1 MNTETNHFELAVII
15 YKDGIAYD
23 SGVCT
28 WHDDISVEISYPE
41 DAGFSIAYRYG
52 DGREDDDLPPLSFV
66 GAKAFQKAFPEVT
79 ITMDQTKH
87 AK

>member
-15 YKDGIAYD
+15 YKDGIGYD

-41 DAGFSIAYRYG
+41 DSGFSIAYRYG
-52 DGREDDDLPPLSFV
+52 DGREDDDRPLLTFV
-66 GAKAFQKAFPEVT
+66 SANDFRKAFPEVS
-79 ITMDQTKH
+79 ITMK
-87 AK
+87 AARE